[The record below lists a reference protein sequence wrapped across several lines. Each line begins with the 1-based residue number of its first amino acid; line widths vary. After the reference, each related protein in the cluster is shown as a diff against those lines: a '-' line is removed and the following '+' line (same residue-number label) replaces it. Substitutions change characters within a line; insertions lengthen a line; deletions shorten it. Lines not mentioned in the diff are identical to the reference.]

1 MLRLARLAGL
11 EMHQHSLL
19 HCKVLSSPAL
29 GALNVVGQVVLAA
42 AAAALIWLPEADS
55 GRVCNK
61 LEYTKG

>member
-1 MLRLARLAGL
+1 
-11 EMHQHSLL
+11 MHQHSLL